1 MTPEQK
7 LWQAVVLQ
15 ALTDAL
21 ATGDSLTILSKAEK
35 KEAINFFEARGD
47 WYRAFYQICCLA
59 DLEPD
64 YVKWRYE
71 YAKKRGIS
79 NPESFGILVKGK
91 APHRKSGGK
100 PKRKQSSRDRHGDG
114 YRGAR
119 Y

>member
-1 MTPEQK
+1 MTPEEK
-7 LWQAVVLQ
+7 LWQAVILQ

-21 ATGDSLTILSKAEK
+21 ATADSLTILSKAEK

-47 WYRAFYQICCLA
+47 WYRAFYQTCCLA
-59 DLEPD
+59 GYDPD
-64 YVKWRYE
+64 YIKEGYE

-79 NPESFGILVKGK
+79 NPESISVLVKGK
-91 APHRKSGGK
+91 S
-100 PKRKQSSRDRHGDG
+100 PKRKGRKFAERTQPTHNRHGDG